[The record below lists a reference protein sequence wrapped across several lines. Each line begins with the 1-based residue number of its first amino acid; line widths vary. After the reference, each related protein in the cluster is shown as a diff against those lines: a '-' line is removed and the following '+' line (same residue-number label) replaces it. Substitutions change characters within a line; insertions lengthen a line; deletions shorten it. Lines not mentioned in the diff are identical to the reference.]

1 MVVKINS
8 FGLMGMDS
16 YPVEVEGAIN
26 KGFPAFDM
34 VGLPDAAVKESRD
47 RVKSAMKNCG
57 FNFPT
62 AHITINLAPAD
73 IKKEGP
79 IYDLPILIAVL
90 KMTGAVVAEISDS
103 AFLGELS
110 LGGDVRPINGVL
122 PMVIKA
128 RELGYQKI
136 YVPFANGAEG
146 AVVYGI
152 EVYPVKNILQLIAHL
167 SGDKPIEPAVAEIDE
182 DNTDKQFVPDFS
194 QVKGQ
199 AEVKRALE
207 IAAAGGH
214 NILLIGPPGSGKS
227 MLAKRIPS
235 ILPDMTFEEMIETTK
250 IHSIAGLLDKNGL
263 VRTRP
268 FRSPHHTVTAVGL
281 GGGGTGTVRPG
292 EVSLAHNGVLFL
304 DELPEFSRMSL
315 EVLRQPIEDG
325 KITISR
331 SHGSYTYPCTVML
344 VAAMNPCPCGNYP
357 DLNKCNCTKTQIQKY
372 LGHVSQ
378 PFLDRMD
385 LCVEASR
392 VEYGELHKTGK
403 EETSAEIRNR
413 VCTARKIQEQRY
425 EGTDIR
431 TNSGIG
437 VRQMEEF
444 CQIGEK
450 EEKLMRCAF
459 STMNL
464 TARTY
469 HKVLK
474 VARTIADLDGE
485 EQIGCSHLKEALG
498 YRMLDKKYWGR

>member
-146 AVVYGI
+146 AVVDGI

-182 DNTDKQFVPDFS
+182 DNTVKQFVPDFS

-235 ILPDMTFEEMIETTK
+235 ILPDMTFEESLETTN
-250 IHSIAGLLDKNGL
+250 IYSVAGVLPKGISLIKA
-263 VRTRP
+263 RP
-268 FRSPHHTVTAVGL
+268 FRSPHHTVSPAGL
-281 GGGGTGTVRPG
+281 SGGGTVPRPG
-292 EVSLAHNGVLFL
+292 EISLAHNGVLFL
-304 DELPEFSRMSL
+304 DELPEFSRTSM

-325 KITISR
+325 KITIARVAATVS
-331 SHGSYTYPCTVML
+331 YPCSVML
-344 VAAMNPCPCGNYP
+344 VCAMSPCPCGYFGHP
-357 DLNKCNCTKTQIQKY
+357 TRKCTCPKGAPQKY
-372 LGHVSQ
+372 LSRVSG
-378 PFLDRMD
+378 PLLDRLD
-385 LCVEASR
+385 IHIEVPPVDFDALSQKEGSEECSSEIKAR
-392 VEYGELHKTGK
+392 VNKARERSEERRVGK
-403 EETSAEIRNR
+403 ECRSRW
-413 VCTARKIQEQRY
+413 
-425 EGTDIR
+425 
-431 TNSGIG
+431 SP
-437 VRQMEEF
+437 
-444 CQIGEK
+444 
-450 EEKLMRCAF
+450 
-459 STMNL
+459 
-464 TARTY
+464 Y
-469 HKVLK
+469 H
-474 VARTIADLDGE
+474 
-485 EQIGCSHLKEALG
+485 
-498 YRMLDKKYWGR
+498 

>member
-1 MVVKINS
+1 
-8 FGLMGMDS
+8 
-16 YPVEVEGAIN
+16 
-26 KGFPAFDM
+26 
-34 VGLPDAAVKESRD
+34 
-47 RVKSAMKNCG
+47 MKNCG

-146 AVVYGI
+146 AVVDGI

-167 SGDKPIEPAVAEIDE
+167 SGDKPIEPAVAKIDE

-250 IHSIAGLLDKNGL
+250 IHSIAGLL
-263 VRTRP
+263 
-268 FRSPHHTVTAVGL
+268 
-281 GGGGTGTVRPG
+281 
-292 EVSLAHNGVLFL
+292 
-304 DELPEFSRMSL
+304 
-315 EVLRQPIEDG
+315 
-325 KITISR
+325 
-331 SHGSYTYPCTVML
+331 
-344 VAAMNPCPCGNYP
+344 
-357 DLNKCNCTKTQIQKY
+357 
-372 LGHVSQ
+372 
-378 PFLDRMD
+378 
-385 LCVEASR
+385 
-392 VEYGELHKTGK
+392 
-403 EETSAEIRNR
+403 
-413 VCTARKIQEQRY
+413 
-425 EGTDIR
+425 
-431 TNSGIG
+431 
-437 VRQMEEF
+437 
-444 CQIGEK
+444 
-450 EEKLMRCAF
+450 
-459 STMNL
+459 
-464 TARTY
+464 
-469 HKVLK
+469 
-474 VARTIADLDGE
+474 
-485 EQIGCSHLKEALG
+485 
-498 YRMLDKKYWGR
+498 

>member
-146 AVVYGI
+146 AVVDGI

-167 SGDKPIEPAVAEIDE
+167 SGDKPIEPAVAKIDE

-250 IHSIAGLLDKNGL
+250 IHSIAGL
-263 VRTRP
+263 P
-268 FRSPHHTVTAVGL
+268 
-281 GGGGTGTVRPG
+281 
-292 EVSLAHNGVLFL
+292 
-304 DELPEFSRMSL
+304 
-315 EVLRQPIEDG
+315 
-325 KITISR
+325 
-331 SHGSYTYPCTVML
+331 
-344 VAAMNPCPCGNYP
+344 
-357 DLNKCNCTKTQIQKY
+357 TKTDLY
-372 LGHVSQ
+372 AH
-378 PFLDRMD
+378 DRS
-385 LCVEASR
+385 VR
-392 VEYGELHKTGK
+392 RI
-403 EETSAEIRNR
+403 IR
-413 VCTARKIQEQRY
+413 
-425 EGTDIR
+425 
-431 TNSGIG
+431 
-437 VRQMEEF
+437 
-444 CQIGEK
+444 
-450 EEKLMRCAF
+450 
-459 STMNL
+459 
-464 TARTY
+464 
-469 HKVLK
+469 
-474 VARTIADLDGE
+474 
-485 EQIGCSHLKEALG
+485 
-498 YRMLDKKYWGR
+498 